1 MLESPA
7 TARPANARIPL
18 ATGSAAHA
26 GSSGPLGPQPAGL
39 RRAPLGARPAAPA
52 GGVAPFAHR
61 LAQGRTAQPGQP
73 RSPSALHGGLTQ
85 LPRLRSADRHSGR
98 VSCTCNVV
106 REIPNVDNLR
116 PLWTASQAKTFFCTQ
131 PVDGVF
137 PGRRVLRASRTRIS
151 TAPSPCCAQRG
162 RRVCTGY
169 PQACAQQRW
178 TPTSGHARL
187 SEP

>member
-1 MLESPA
+1 MLESLA
-7 TARPANARIPL
+7 STRPANARISL
-18 ATGSAAHA
+18 AAGSAAHA
-26 GSSGPLGPQPAGL
+26 GSSGPLGPAARGAPLG
-39 RRAPLGARPAAPA
+39 PLGARPAAPA
-52 GGVAPFAHR
+52 GGSRRSPTGSPRAAPR
-61 LAQGRTAQPGQP
+61 NPGRP
-73 RSPSALHGGLTQ
+73 RSPSAPGGGLTQ
-85 LPRLRSADRHSGR
+85 LPRLRSADRHPGV

-106 REIPNVDNLR
+106 REIPNVDNFR
-116 PLWTASQAKTFFCTQ
+116 PLWMASQAKTFFCTQ